1 MSIVAIGLNLLLSGL
16 LLVALLMGFRL
27 NHRLNALR
35 QSNEGFARAVAD
47 LDSAALRA
55 ERGLAALREA
65 TDEAVDLLSDRIE
78 KARALAAKLERQ
90 VERTPEPRPRGEV
103 VPMPR
108 RAPTEERD
116 QPVSESDV
124 ERVAHRLG
132 SLLSAARDARQRPAP
147 VPTPV
152 SEAKTTAKSSRQRPG
167 YEDELFGEHDDS
179 EDLILRKSVV
189 GRR

>member
-1 MSIVAIGLNLLLSGL
+1 MSIVAIGMNALLSGL
-16 LLVALLMGFRL
+16 LLVALWVGFRL
-27 NHRLNALR
+27 NGRLNALR
-35 QSNEGFARAVAD
+35 QSNEGFAKAVAE
-47 LDSAALRA
+47 LDHAALRA

-90 VERTPEPRPRGEV
+90 VERTPEPRARGEV

-108 RAPTEERD
+108 RSLAGEQE
-116 QPVSESDV
+116 QVSEADV

-132 SLLSAARDARQRPAP
+132 SLLSAARDSRQRPAP
-147 VPTPV
+147 APEPDVKLA
-152 SEAKTTAKSSRQRPG
+152 AKPSRRRPG
-167 YEDELFGEHDDS
+167 YEDELFGDDDAD
-179 EDLILRKSVV
+179 DLVLSKKAV